1 MITVSIIGC
10 GNMGGGIITAL
21 KESGGYSLTVYDS
34 DREKAEKFNLNTAPT
49 LEAALEK
56 SDVII
61 LAVKPQI
68 ISELYDTLSEYKH
81 KSFISILAGV
91 PLEVLDY
98 KIGCDNLARF
108 MPNLAARS
116 RKAVTAIAYS
126 SECSEDFK
134 KTAFGIASAFGS
146 AFILKESLFP
156 AFIGLSGSA
165 IAFVFQFIHSLAMG
179 AVEKGIPYNRAVEI
193 AADTMESAYSLLK
206 DSGKNPVELATMVCS
221 AGGTTIAGMNAL
233 SENGFDNACIKAVC
247 AATDKSIELEKNV
260 LEKKEDD

>member
-34 DREKAEKFNLNTAPT
+34 DREKAGKFNLSTAPT

-126 SECSEDFK
+126 NEC
-134 KTAFGIASAFGS
+134 IASAFGS

-247 AATDKSIELEKNV
+247 AATDKSIELEKNA

>member
-81 KSFISILAGV
+81 KSFQDRMRQSRTFHAQSRG
-91 PLEVLDY
+91 
-98 KIGCDNLARF
+98 KI
-108 MPNLAARS
+108 
-116 RKAVTAIAYS
+116 
-126 SECSEDFK
+126 
-134 KTAFGIASAFGS
+134 
-146 AFILKESLFP
+146 
-156 AFIGLSGSA
+156 
-165 IAFVFQFIHSLAMG
+165 Q
-179 AVEKGIPYNRAVEI
+179 KGRDRNRI
-193 AADTMESAYSLLK
+193 QQ
-206 DSGKNPVELATMVCS
+206 
-221 AGGTTIAGMNAL
+221 
-233 SENGFDNACIKAVC
+233 
-247 AATDKSIELEKNV
+247 
-260 LEKKEDD
+260 